1 MSPPKRTILA
11 EIARDTGITAQIIE
25 NKRSQ

>member
-11 EIARDTGITAQIIE
+11 EISRNTGITAQIIE
-25 NKRSQ
+25 NWRSQ